1 MSRAARSP
9 ADELAV
15 TIRFGDTGLDAELG
29 AILTARGLAHGP
41 LPQPGPAGIE
51 SAIGRGDLVAWVID
65 DPIGLASAAALAPS
79 CAAAA
84 RAGRPV
90 VALAAPPREGGRAR
104 PGPRSPAI
112 DRAAALA
119 HLVAAGA
126 VIVDDPDVWIEA
138 IVLCAAIGV
147 PAGPRAAVVAAPD
160 SWLERSARALGAE
173 AAARGGRGPA
183 MLGSGDDLAPTD
195 AVVVDVDAAA
205 PEPRHARALIVPV
218 APRAELAGDR
228 LALHG
233 VRAALAAIGAVG
245 QAAAR
250 AALGTGPAPLAAR
263 DGLEIDAARVGRQL
277 DKLLDGDERRVGDH
291 EAKVLLAAYGVPITR
306 QAVATTPSAAVRI
319 AKKAGFP
326 VELKPWGAEI
336 ASERAGCP
344 VERGIATASE
354 VRRAFLAVLGA
365 AGLPVGE
372 ADGAAVIVREAP
384 PAGRE
389 VYAWFEPLGPLGWTC
404 VVEVAGGAPAAAPAP
419 LRLVDAERLASAVA
433 ATRAGEAE
441 PDRAGL
447 ANLLRR
453 ASHLAV
459 DHGDRFARVE
469 LGTIVLGGRGGRTLV
484 VDAAIELRDR

>member
-9 ADELAV
+9 ADELAA
-15 TIRFGDTGLDAELG
+15 TIRFGGTGLDAELA
-29 AILTARGLAHGP
+29 AILTARGLAHAP
-41 LPQPGPAGIE
+41 LAQPGPAAIE
-51 SAIGRGDLVAWVID
+51 TAIARGDLVAWVIE
-65 DPIGLASAAALAPS
+65 DPIAIASAAALAPS

-90 VALAAPPREGGRAR
+90 VALAAPPREGRTR
-104 PGPRSPAI
+104 PGPRSAAI

-119 HLVAAGA
+119 LLTAAGA
-126 VIVDDPDVWIEA
+126 VIVDDPDVWLEA

-173 AAARGGRGPA
+173 ATARGGRAPA
-183 MLGSGDDLAPTD
+183 MLGTDDDLAPTD
-195 AVVVDVDAAA
+195 AVLVDVGAAP

-233 VRAALAAIGAVG
+233 VRAALAAIAAVG

-250 AALGTGPAPLAAR
+250 AQLGTGPAPLAAR
-263 DGLEIDAARVGRQL
+263 DGLEIDAARVARQL
-277 DKLLDGDERRVGDH
+277 DKLLDSDLRRVGDH

-326 VELKPWGAEI
+326 VELKPWGAEV
-336 ASERAGCP
+336 ASERTGCP

-365 AGLPVGE
+365 AGMPVSE
-372 ADGAAVIVREAP
+372 ADGAAVIVRETP

-389 VYAWFEPLGPLGWTC
+389 VYAWFEPIGPLGWTC
-404 VVEVAGGAPAAAPAP
+404 VIEVAGGPPAAAPAP
-419 LRLVDAERLASAVA
+419 LRLVDAERLAGAVA

-441 PDRAGL
+441 PDRPGL

-459 DHGDRFARVE
+459 DHGDRFSRLE

-484 VDAAIELRDR
+484 VDAAIELRDA